1 MTAPV
6 SWAASREGLAIYCAG
21 ELVAVI
27 PFSAF
32 GRLIYDLAAAMRG

>member
-6 SWAASREGLAIYCAG
+6 SWTASRDGLAIYHG
-21 ELVAVI
+21 GVMVAQI

-32 GRLIYDLAAAMRG
+32 GRLIYDLAKVLR